1 MAEILIGGM
10 PIEAVDDD
18 VPRLVILIWGD
29 AGIGKTTLA
38 ATAPGRKLHLCFDP
52 DGHLSIKARKDV
64 DTIRLANMS
73 DADVTKFKGD
83 ALNISKALETGKYG
97 AVILDSLTAIA
108 DKTLGYGIAMTKGAT
123 LERPSPGAYG
133 ARNNYLIELVR
144 NLIRITGKYNVHLII
159 TAHEDAPE
167 KGDDGGILQI
177 GMLLGGKI
185 TNGIGHRIN
194 EIWYMGEDS
203 KNNKRIAI
211 RPVRM
216 RKPMKTRMFKT
227 SGAPEFM
234 WDYDADELE
243 GEGIDTWFQAWKD
256 NDYKK
261 IPVPGS

>member
-1 MAEILIGGM
+1 MADLLIGGM
-10 PIEAVDDD
+10 PIE
-18 VPRLVILIWGD
+18 VPTNEDPRMVILIWGD

-52 DGHLSIKARKDV
+52 DGHVSITGRDDV
-64 DTIRLANMS
+64 DVVKLSNMS
-73 DADVTKFKGD
+73 DSDVTKFKGD
-83 ALNISKALETGKYG
+83 ALNITKALETGKYG
-97 AVILDSLTAIA
+97 TVILDSLTAIA

-144 NLIRITGKYNVHLII
+144 NLIRITGKFNVHLII
-159 TAHEDAPE
+159 TAHEDSPE
-167 KGDDGGILQI
+167 KGDDGSILQI
-177 GMLLGGKI
+177 SMLLGGKI

-216 RKPMKTRMFKT
+216 RKPMKTRMFQT
-227 SGAPEFM
+227 GGSPEFK
-234 WDYDADELE
+234 WNYDADNLD
-243 GEGIDTWFQAWKD
+243 GDGIDAWFEAWKE
-256 NDYKK
+256 NGFKK
-261 IPVPGS
+261 IPVPGA